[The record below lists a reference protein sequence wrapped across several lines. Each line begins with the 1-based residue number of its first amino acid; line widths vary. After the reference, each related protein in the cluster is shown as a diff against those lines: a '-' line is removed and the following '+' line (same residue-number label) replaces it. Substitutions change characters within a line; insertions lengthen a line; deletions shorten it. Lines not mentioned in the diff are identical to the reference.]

1 MPLLLQRRA
10 PAWNLRLIEMH
21 ILVTFAVEAEFA
33 PWRIRHGFKRR
44 EIRIPLLPLDRPFY
58 DVFNA
63 RVAGTDVEVLMT
75 GIGWKH
81 LFCDVAQKALRDL
94 LKRKPDC
101 CVSTGFAG
109 GLNPGLHPGEI
120 VAASQLVLR
129 QGGSRILSNK
139 RLIKIAE
146 CCGARIADTLITEGH
161 ILCEASSKSAM
172 SKFGDFVDMES
183 YHILQV
189 VSATQI
195 PAIAVRAISD
205 AADCDIP
212 IDFNKVLGHDGTL
225 RKGQLL
231 REIARHP
238 LRIPG
243 LIRFGWQSNK
253 AAHSMADFLDDF
265 IASLGDCHG
274 RVAASTY
281 GEMAA
286 R

>member
-1 MPLLLQRRA
+1 
-10 PAWNLRLIEMH
+10 
-21 ILVTFAVEAEFA
+21 
-33 PWRIRHGFKRR
+33 
-44 EIRIPLLPLDRPFY
+44 
-58 DVFNA
+58 
-63 RVAGTDVEVLMT
+63 
-75 GIGWKH
+75 
-81 LFCDVAQKALRDL
+81 
-94 LKRKPDC
+94 
-101 CVSTGFAG
+101 
-109 GLNPGLHPGEI
+109 
-120 VAASQLVLR
+120 
-129 QGGSRILSNK
+129 
-139 RLIKIAE
+139 
-146 CCGARIADTLITEGH
+146 
-161 ILCEASSKSAM
+161 M

-274 RVAASTY
+274 RVAASAY